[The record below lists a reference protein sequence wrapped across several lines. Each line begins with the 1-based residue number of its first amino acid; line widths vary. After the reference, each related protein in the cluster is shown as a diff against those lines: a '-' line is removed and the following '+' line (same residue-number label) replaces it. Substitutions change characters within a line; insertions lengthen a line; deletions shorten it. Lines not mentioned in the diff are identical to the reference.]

1 MLEHFTKEVIEYCE
15 KHTTRPDGILDRI
28 EASTRENS
36 DAINMLS
43 GAYQGSLLRMLSR
56 LIRPHRILEVGTF
69 TGYSAICLAEGLTRD
84 GKLITLEKNRTLKP
98 LIEEHL
104 SWTPLGEKIDVRYGD
119 AKELL
124 PELKETFDLVFI
136 DAAKMEYGLYFEES
150 IKRLRPGGLMIID
163 NVLWRGKV
171 VDTDPDEKTKSIQGF
186 NDEIARDERV
196 HPFLLP
202 IRDGVYLVQ
211 KK

>member
-15 KHTTRPDGILDRI
+15 NHTIKPDEVLDRI

-36 DAINMLS
+36 NQANMLS

-56 LIRPHRILEVGTF
+56 LIQPERVLEVGTY
-69 TGYSAICLAEGLTRD
+69 TGYSAICLAEGLKVD
-84 GKLITLEKNRTLKP
+84 GELVSLEKDESRRD

-104 SWTPLGEKIDVRYGD
+104 SWTPLGKKVRVLYGD
-119 AKELL
+119 AKDIL
-124 PELKETFDLVFI
+124 PTLSDTFDLVFI
-136 DAAKMEYGLYFEES
+136 DAAKREYGIYYEES
-150 IKRLRPGGLMIID
+150 IKRMRSGGLMIID

-171 VDTDPDEKTKSIQGF
+171 VSAEPDKKTKSIQQF
-186 NDEIARDERV
+186 NDMVAGDDRV

-211 KK
+211 KR